1 MNKVKVYHSA
11 MFGRPDSG
19 FSLVATVKVPED
31 KGPMEALEYAFRWT
45 NNVAGSWS
53 KEEVVSYMNEYG
65 DNVEETNGDYNKDV
79 TPYDLR
85 DDGLGTRS
93 TSVEDR
99 MILNGV
105 VYKVAGC
112 GFEELDLTPAGI
124 NIDIESL
131 KFGGTCLT
139 TLDTLI

>member
-1 MNKVKVYHSA
+1 MNEVKVYHSA

-19 FSLVATVKVPED
+19 FSLVAKVAVPED
-31 KGPMEALEYAFRWT
+31 KNPMDCLEYAFRWT
-45 NNVAGSWS
+45 NNVNGSWS

-65 DNVEETNGDYNKDV
+65 DEVTEANGDYNKDV
-79 TPYDLR
+79 TSLAILE
-85 DDGLGTRS
+85 DGLGARS

-112 GFEELDLTPAGI
+112 GFEELDLTPAEI
-124 NIDIESL
+124 NVDL
-131 KFGGTCLT
+131 FNRK
-139 TLDTLI
+139 

>member
-1 MNKVKVYHSA
+1 MNEVKVYHSA

-19 FSLVATVKVPED
+19 FSLVAKVAVPED
-31 KGPMEALEYAFRWT
+31 KDPMDCLEYAFRWT
-45 NNVAGSWS
+45 NNVNGSWS

-65 DNVEETNGDYNKDV
+65 DEVTEANGDYNKDV
-79 TPYDLR
+79 TSLAILE
-85 DDGLGTRS
+85 DGLGARS

-112 GFEELDLTPAGI
+112 GFEELNLTPAEI
-124 NIDIESL
+124 NVDL
-131 KFGGTCLT
+131 FNRK
-139 TLDTLI
+139 

>member
-1 MNKVKVYHSA
+1 MNEVKVYHSA

-19 FSLVATVKVPED
+19 FSLVAKVAVPED
-31 KGPMEALEYAFRWT
+31 KDPMDCLEYAFRWT
-45 NNVAGSWS
+45 NNVNGSWS

-65 DNVEETNGDYNKDV
+65 DEVTEANGDYNKDV
-79 TPYDLR
+79 TSLAILE
-85 DDGLGTRS
+85 DGLGARS

-112 GFEELDLTPAGI
+112 GFEELDLTPAEI
-124 NIDIESL
+124 NVDL
-131 KFGGTCLT
+131 FNRK
-139 TLDTLI
+139 